1 MMCVSL
7 FSYQGSL
14 PFSSDSFDSL
24 SYSKLFVKNFL
35 FIFQL
40 FWSFFAVFLSSHN
53 FFTLSHSFLFVKNFL
68 GFFQIHFCDI
78 RNESSDSFQTEKEGF
93 EPSRR
98 ANDLHP

>member
-1 MMCVSL
+1 MVCVSL

-24 SYSKLFVKNFL
+24 SYSKP
-35 FIFQL
+35 
-40 FWSFFAVFLSSHN
+40 
-53 FFTLSHSFLFVKNFL
+53 FVKNFL